1 MVESHEFMDY
11 LYKLTQFIPHISK
24 TYAIGGFDFGNT
36 TNTTSSD
43 GCIETAI
50 GCIPENMEGIVGELL
65 NYATIIGGM
74 VAVAMLAVGGFGLMT
89 SAGDPEKLMNAK
101 ETINNALMG
110 LALIVLSVFIL
121 ELVGVDILGIGYLG
135 DNL

>member
-1 MVESHEFMDY
+1 MVESHEFMDF
-11 LYKLTQFIPHISK
+11 LYKLTQFLPHVSK
-24 TYAIGGFDFGNT
+24 AYAAD
-36 TNTTSSD
+36 D
-43 GCIETAI
+43 GCLETAI
-50 GCIPENMEGIVGELL
+50 GCIPTNMEGIVGVIL

-74 VAVAMLAVGGFGLMT
+74 IAVVMLAVGGFGLMT
-89 SAGDPEKLMNAK
+89 SAGDPEKLMNAR

-135 DNL
+135 DKL